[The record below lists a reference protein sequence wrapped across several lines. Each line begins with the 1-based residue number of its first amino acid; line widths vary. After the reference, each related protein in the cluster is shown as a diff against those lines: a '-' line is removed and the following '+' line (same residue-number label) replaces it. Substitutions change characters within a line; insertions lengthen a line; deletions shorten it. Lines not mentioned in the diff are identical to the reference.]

1 MRVLKNTLLAS
12 LATVM
17 SIASFNAFAD
27 DDDWRA
33 MQRSKINAAQAV
45 VIATDKVG
53 GQAVELDFDED
64 DGRGYYKIEIY
75 TKNKEYELKVDANS
89 GRVVETDV
97 DRERDERTDVGI
109 SLQRA
114 IQIAERETNAKTKTA
129 ELKNRRSRDSYYEV
143 DTIRRD
149 TEYEVRID
157 ADDGKILTI
166 DRDD

>member
-1 MRVLKNTLLAS
+1 
-12 LATVM
+12 
-17 SIASFNAFAD
+17 
-27 DDDWRA
+27 
-33 MQRSKINAAQAV
+33 
-45 VIATDKVG
+45 
-53 GQAVELDFDED
+53 
-64 DGRGYYKIEIY
+64 KIEIY

-97 DRERDERTDVGI
+97 DRERDERTNVGI